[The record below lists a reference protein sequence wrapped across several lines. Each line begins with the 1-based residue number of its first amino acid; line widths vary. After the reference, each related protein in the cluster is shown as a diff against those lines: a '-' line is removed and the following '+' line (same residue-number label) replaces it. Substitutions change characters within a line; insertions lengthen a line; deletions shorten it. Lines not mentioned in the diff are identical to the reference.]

1 MKYSVKKY
9 NPKETLI
16 SIHIPKAGGTSFRHV
31 LKLWFGDKLFLHYFD
46 EPNSKMPEKRTL
58 YTGICIHGH
67 FNARRGFGIMQF
79 YPEANQIITF
89 LRDPFEILLSFFYYV
104 KMREK
109 FGISYRNGRPTSLP
123 DDVNNFLRTEIYKPD
138 YTPNILDFFPE
149 TVTAKNYRWQVDEKF
164 IFIGFMDVY
173 QQSLNCLADL
183 LGFPRMQAPFENK
196 SERFGE
202 VDPSLR
208 EAFIHGHPLEY
219 DVFNYAR
226 EKFLPMIQAT
236 A

>member
-1 MKYSVKKY
+1 MKKY

-16 SIHIPKAGGTSFRHV
+16 SIHIPKAGGTSFRQV
-31 LKLWFGDKLFLHYFD
+31 LNYWFGNHLHLHYYD
-46 EPNSKMPEKRTL
+46 EPNKKMPAQYEL
-58 YTGICIHGH
+58 LPGVCIHGH
-67 FNARRGFGIMQF
+67 FNARRGFGVMHYYDGAIQF
-79 YPEANQIITF
+79 ITF
-89 LRDPFEILLSFFYYV
+89 LRDPFNSLVSFYYYV

-109 FGISYRNGRPTSLP
+109 SGTSFRDGKPTTLAG
-123 DDVNNFLRTEIYKPD
+123 DVNEFLKGEIDNPD

-149 TVTAKNYRWQVDEKF
+149 ILTIGNFKEVIRSKF
-164 IFIGFMDVY
+164 IFIGFMDYY

-208 EAFIHGHPLEY
+208 EAFIQGHPLEY
-219 DVFNYAR
+219 EVYNYAR
-226 EKFLPMIQAT
+226 ERFLPIIQAT
-236 A
+236 T